1 MANVLIT
8 PATMSMN
15 GYVYGNS
22 TTVGSTAAI
31 FNPTT
36 ANTYQIRYD
45 LPIDGKGAGP
55 EDASIGVLVS
65 AVYASSS
72 SFIRVQV
79 GMAASSDYLGWQ
91 RYPMSTD
98 VQTFYMPKTSADFT
112 AAASST
118 DYMFIGPFESARYGR
133 FSTAGY
139 KVVNLTFDATP
150 TTQSPASTLTTTFSV
165 TCTTIK
171 CIAFQM
177 P

>member
-8 PATMSMN
+8 PATMSLN

-36 ANTYQIRYD
+36 ANTYQIRFD
-45 LPIDGKGAGP
+45 LPVDGKSAGP
-55 EDASIGVLVS
+55 CDGKIGILVS

-79 GMAASSDYLGWQ
+79 AQSASSDYLGWEPA
-91 RYPMSTD
+91 RMSSD
-98 VQTFYMPKTSADFT
+98 VTTFYMPKTSADFT

-118 DYMFIGPFESARYGR
+118 DYMFIGPFESAKYARY
-133 FSTAGY
+133 STAGY
-139 KVVNLTFDATP
+139 KVMNLTVDAVQIP
-150 TTQSPASTLTTTFSV
+150 QASGSSLSTTFSV